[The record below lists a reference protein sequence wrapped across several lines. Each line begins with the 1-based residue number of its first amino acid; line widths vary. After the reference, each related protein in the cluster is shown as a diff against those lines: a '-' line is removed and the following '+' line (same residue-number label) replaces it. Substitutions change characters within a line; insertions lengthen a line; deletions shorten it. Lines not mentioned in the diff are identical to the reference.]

1 MIDIAEK
8 SFEWC
13 LFLLGSPPS
22 RYKEESWE
30 NLVNLRRRTETD
42 RNDEKKNNG
51 RTNEGINDDI
61 DHNNEVII

>member
-1 MIDIAEK
+1 M
-8 SFEWC
+8 
-13 LFLLGSPPS
+13 
-22 RYKEESWE
+22 
-30 NLVNLRRRTETD
+30 D